1 MKEIS
6 SFSIYD
12 VFKYLSKRWKFYLA
26 GALLGAVIA
35 LSISLSNTSYTAT
48 AVLNVHRS
56 FDIVPDFVESS
67 TQQDTPLDL
76 ISWRETQT
84 RLVDFMREFAANKSS
99 ANPSLR
105 EVAPIMSSL
114 GWWNQSVLPINFL
127 PNKDAKEFLAIN
139 SMVIG
144 SGRPPSP
151 IEEKPELKLLVRA
164 ISETTRISQLQ
175 VRAWAK
181 TKENALARVDLSANA
196 TINALA
202 MLRYRA
208 LIQSLTESALSADTK
223 LASQAQELK
232 LQLSSLEKRRRQL
245 QRLYQEFPSLPTQSF
260 AVTDE
265 SLSKYLPIPTQLIAV
280 LIDIDRVKD
289 QQATI
294 ELAQEKNTL
303 IKAFSVEAQKIL
315 SQQFEA
321 GPVIEQ
327 LLLAEVKQ
335 RATINKTDET
345 RLKVMD
351 SLRAQL
357 LANQSINN
365 RLVKETSAH
374 IVQAPTPV
382 KATIKGAW
390 IGLALALL
398 LSVLISI
405 IQSARVTARSGRD

>member
-1 MKEIS
+1 MKDTS
-6 SFSIYD
+6 SFTLYD
-12 VFKYLSKRWKFYLA
+12 VFNYLSNRWKFYLV
-26 GALLGAVIA
+26 GALLGAVVA
-35 LSISLSNTSYTAT
+35 LSMSLSNTSYTAT

-56 FDIVPDFVESS
+56 SAVIPNFVESA
-67 TQQDTPLDL
+67 TQQDMPLDL

-84 RLVDFMREFAANKSS
+84 RLVDFMREFAANKSPT
-99 ANPSLR
+99 NPALR
-105 EVAPIMSSL
+105 DVAPLMSSL
-114 GWWNQSVLPINFL
+114 GWWNQNVLPVNFL
-127 PNKDAKEFLAIN
+127 PNKEAKEFLAIN
-139 SMVIG
+139 SMIIG

-175 VRAWAK
+175 VRESAK
-181 TKENALARVDLSANA
+181 TKEDALARVDLSANA
-196 TINALA
+196 TINALV

-223 LASQAQELK
+223 LVSQAHELK
-232 LQLSSLEKRRRQL
+232 LQLSSLENRRRQL
-245 QRLYQEFPSLPTQSF
+245 QRLYQEFPALPAQSF

-280 LIDIDRVKD
+280 LIDINHVKD
-289 QQATI
+289 QQAAI
-294 ELAQEKNTL
+294 ELAQEKNAL
-303 IKAFSVEAQKIL
+303 LKAFSGEAQKIL
-315 SQQFEA
+315 SQHFEA
-321 GPVIEQ
+321 GPTIEQ
-327 LLLAEVKQ
+327 LLLAESKL

-345 RLKVMD
+345 RLRVLD

-365 RLVKETSAH
+365 RLVKETSAQ
-374 IVQAPTPV
+374 IAQAPTPA
-382 KATIKGAW
+382 KAAIKGAW

-405 IQSARVTARSGRD
+405 IQSARVTARSSRD